1 MRPLCTAL
9 ALAALAASDAPAQ
22 ARWTPEVGVRG
33 GFVHLKPAGTG
44 ESDQTDAL
52 DIPGFGYGS
61 IFAVIPVGGRFALE
75 PNVALTQLAVS
86 APTLLILLSG
96 TGVNLGLRADY
107 AITRDAFA
115 ALGGQLLYSE
125 AGGEHDT
132 QFGVQAAVGY
142 RAPLSDRLTGR
153 LEAQLITM
161 ARGRR
166 ETLPPVNRYGV
177 LLGLSARAAGHTAPR
192 AETVRWEP
200 ALGVAVGYSRTHLS
214 TGGLAADF
222 ILLAAPGTPAAA
234 GVPAPPTMFLIIPLT
249 ARLALEPGFDI
260 HRAQSGGTTT
270 FAGTV
275 SARVNVA
282 VGPRWYGGLGP
293 ALQVIKNTGSSAFGV
308 AGIGLAWGARFPL
321 TGDLGG
327 RVELGYAMF
336 KERSGSPF
344 AANTLSVMFGA
355 SMPLR

>member
-9 ALAALAASDAPAQ
+9 ALAALAASDARAQ
-22 ARWTPEVGVRG
+22 AGWTPEIGVRG
-33 GFVHLKPAGTG
+33 GFVHVKPAGTAR
-44 ESDQTDAL
+44 SDQTDAF
-52 DIPGFGYGS
+52 DVPGFGYGS
-61 IFAVIPVGGRFALE
+61 VFAVIPVGDRFALE
-75 PNVALTQLAVS
+75 ANVVVTQLAVS

-96 TGVNLGLRADY
+96 TEVNLGLRADY
-107 AITRDAFA
+107 AITRHAFA
-115 ALGGQLLYSE
+115 ALGGQLVYSE
-125 AGGEHDT
+125 AAGEHDT

-142 RAPLSDRLTGR
+142 RAPLSDRLIAR
-153 LEAQLITM
+153 VEAQLITL

-166 ETLPPVNRYGV
+166 DALPPVNLYGV
-177 LLGLSARAAGHTAPR
+177 LLGLSARAVGHQAPR
-192 AETVRWEP
+192 TGTTPWEP
-200 ALGVAVGYSRTHLS
+200 ALGVAIGYSRTHLS
-214 TGGLAADF
+214 TAGLAADF
-222 ILLAAPGTPAAA
+222 ILFAVPGTPAAA

-260 HRAQSGGTTT
+260 HRTQSGGTTS

-282 VGPRWYGGLGP
+282 VGPRWYGGMGP
-293 ALQVIKNTGSSAFGV
+293 ALQVIKNTGGSAFAV
-308 AGIGLAWGARFPL
+308 AGVGLAWGARFPL

-336 KERSGSPF
+336 KERSGAPF